1 MAAQRFEKGSEEWQ
15 MFMDFWQ
22 LCQKYYVP
30 EETEEYWQ
38 SVIDGGNAFIKKYN
52 TSFARGLFMAFH
64 MEIERKMKDVQ

>member
-22 LCQKYYVP
+22 LCQKYYLP

-38 SVIDGGNAFIKKYN
+38 SVIDDGNVFIKKYN
-52 TSFARGLFMAFH
+52 TPFARGLFMAFH

>member
-38 SVIDGGNAFIKKYN
+38 SVIDDGNAFIKKYN

-64 MEIERKMKDVQ
+64 MEIERKIKDVQ

>member
-38 SVIDGGNAFIKKYN
+38 SVIDDGNTFIKKYN

-64 MEIERKMKDVQ
+64 MEIERKMKNVQ